1 MVVIVVALGL
11 LVAAI
16 GGAPTAHAQG
26 LGEVRKRA
34 DAAVRSALGDGTDRV
49 LIEDRALGRV
59 ATWAAAQGLRGRT
72 ETAVFRHRLWAE
84 GVRDFEFL
92 PLVIT
97 ATDRDPVPALEA
109 ALQDRSV
116 RWGRYNSVAVAAS
129 RLGRTTSVAVLLSRR
144 AAAFVDDGQSSPDE
158 ALLRISGGYDTP
170 VLFVTRPDGFVERR
184 TPYRDGDVW
193 RADIATPFDGGWL
206 FELMADGPTGPE
218 VLALWPRTRSGAG
231 PRNPDEAASVDPRA
245 PPDPN
250 ESFPP
255 RGPVAWTPYETEEDP
270 SEISARAPV
279 DSAAWVQG
287 SGAGPDRAPTS
298 ADARAAEDRL
308 WELISATRAARGLP
322 ALKRHRAI
330 TTSARKH
337 ARELVVGPF
346 GHETAS
352 GTALDR
358 LGREGL
364 TAARATENIARAADV
379 AQAHAALM
387 ASPSHRANLLDPQ
400 VEVGGVGVVLTRGPN
415 GRWSTM
421 AAEVFALLLAE
432 DGPADWPRAIG
443 DRIQSRRAAGGRTP
457 LTLRDTISTM
467 ADRAATEMVES
478 GVLVLTPERRKELA
492 EEVRFHFIN
501 ARNVGIDLLV
511 TAEPRAVDQLA
522 HVHDERYTELGV
534 AVARLPTRIG
544 DHAAGSLVVVL
555 LFVER

>member
-1 MVVIVVALGL
+1 MG
-11 LVAAI
+11 I
-16 GGAPTAHAQG
+16 GGLSTAHAQG
-26 LGEVRKRA
+26 VGEVRERA
-34 DAAVRSALGDGTDRV
+34 DAAVRAALGDGSDKV

-59 ATWAAAQGLRGRT
+59 ATWAAAQRLRGET
-72 ETAVFRHRLWAE
+72 ELAHFRHRLWAE

-97 ATDRDPVPALEA
+97 ATDSDPVAALET

-116 RWGRYNSVAVAAS
+116 RWGRYNSIAVAAS
-129 RLGRTTSVAVLLSRR
+129 RLGATTSVAVLLSRR
-144 AAAFVDDGQSSPDE
+144 TATFVDNGVTSPDE
-158 ALLRISGGYDTP
+158 ALLRISGDYTSP
-170 VLFVTRPDGFVERR
+170 VLYVTRPDGFVERR

-193 RADIATPFDGGWL
+193 RADVATPFDGGWL

-231 PRNPDEAASVDPRA
+231 PLDLSAEPAATVGLGD
-245 PPDPN
+245 PPDPT
-250 ESFPP
+250 EPFPP
-255 RGPVAWTPYETEEDP
+255 TGPVAWTPYETETSSVER
-270 SEISARAPV
+270 SRQAPP

-287 SGAGPDRAPTS
+287 SGAGPDRAPT
-298 ADARAAEDRL
+298 AQDAKAAEDRL
-308 WELISATRAARGLP
+308 WELISATRAARGRP
-322 ALKRHRAI
+322 SLKRHSSV

-358 LGREGL
+358 LGSEGL

-387 ASPSHRANLLDPQ
+387 ASPSHRANLLDPL
-400 VEVGGVGVVLTRGPN
+400 VEVGGVGVVLTREPN
-415 GRWSTM
+415 GRWSAM
-421 AAEVFALLLAE
+421 AAEVFATLLVE
-432 DGPADWPRAIG
+432 DGPVDWPEALA
-443 DRIQSRRAAGGRTP
+443 DRIDARRVAAGREPLTRRDTFSAMAERAA
-457 LTLRDTISTM
+457 
-467 ADRAATEMVES
+467 AEMIES
-478 GVLVLTPERRKELA
+478 GVLKLTPERRKELA

-522 HVHDERYTELGV
+522 HVQDERYTELGA
-534 AVARLPTRIG
+534 AVIRLPTRLG